1 MGIYTIVS
9 SIPGNYPGFSNAD
22 KVFYEN
28 TVDLDAILRVA
39 REEKV
44 DAIFTTG
51 TDVAVT
57 TIGYV
62 CEELGL
68 CGITYE
74 SALCVTNKARMKQHF
89 LEGGVRTAEFCKVS
103 SFEEAKAACRQI
115 SMPVIFKSVDMSGS
129 RGIIRVDNED
139 EIENAFRYS
148 LTSTHCDYILVEKF
162 LEGYEIGVDGYV
174 SEDDWFIVPHDKILH
189 SNGATNVP
197 VGHAFPFECSSSLRK
212 DIEEQIKKALYALG
226 LKKAFFNADVMI
238 CGDRSYII
246 EIGARCGATCIPELI
261 SIHYGIDYYEKM
273 ILNALGETVDFPRNP
288 VCASIGEILRSDR
301 GGLITDISVGPIS
314 KQVDEIVFDY
324 SVGDTIRAFN
334 VGPDRIGHVIAH
346 GANVSE
352 AREVL
357 EDAKKAIKVLVKD

>member
-1 MGIYTIVS
+1 
-9 SIPGNYPGFSNAD
+9 
-22 KVFYEN
+22 
-28 TVDLDAILRVA
+28 
-39 REEKV
+39 
-44 DAIFTTG
+44 
-51 TDVAVT
+51 
-57 TIGYV
+57 
-62 CEELGL
+62 
-68 CGITYE
+68 
-74 SALCVTNKARMKQHF
+74 
-89 LEGGVRTAEFCKVS
+89 
-103 SFEEAKAACRQI
+103 
-115 SMPVIFKSVDMSGS
+115 
-129 RGIIRVDNED
+129 
-139 EIENAFRYS
+139 
-148 LTSTHCDYILVEKF
+148 
-162 LEGYEIGVDGYV
+162 
-174 SEDDWFIVPHDKILH
+174 
-189 SNGATNVP
+189 
-197 VGHAFPFECSSSLRK
+197 
-212 DIEEQIKKALYALG
+212 
-226 LKKAFFNADVMI
+226 MI